1 MEGVDPNQRVC
12 KALLREET
20 EVLLGTV
27 KGILAGIA
35 LLGSYFP
42 VAFGSASGPAA
53 YMACFF
59 LSPRAFNL
67 QGQY

>member
-1 MEGVDPNQRVC
+1 MGQRKLLNPLVEGVEKNQRVC

-20 EVLLGTV
+20 EVLLGTI

-35 LLGSYFP
+35 LLGIYLP

-53 YMACFF
+53 
-59 LSPRAFNL
+59 
-67 QGQY
+67 